1 MPKRISKGK
10 VIGSVVI
17 SGVLEVGVLCLSD
30 IASLAQRYKIPNVN
44 KGMIISSLK
53 ALGHHPISVIST
65 LAKSKN
71 PIFILGS
78 LVVLIIFLRLL
89 LGSNGRKSKYEI
101 ESNYAIHGSSRY
113 SDNDEIFVEGQT
125 VGIPTKQ
132 LIQDLIESVQ
142 QNSKNHGRN
151 EENEQ

>member
-1 MPKRISKGK
+1 MPKGISKGK
-10 VIGSVVI
+10 VIGSIVI
-17 SGVLEVGVLCLSD
+17 SVVLEVGVVCLSD
-30 IASLAQRYKIPNVN
+30 IASLAQKYKIPNVN
-44 KGMIISSLK
+44 KSMVISNLK
-53 ALGHHPISVIST
+53 ILENHPISVIPA